1 MDIIRSRQPSLLT
14 FAVYMM
20 CEHPEIASRLR
31 LEIIEKVGPRA
42 PTYEDIRDMKYLRA
56 FLNGTL
62 IDESLSVFP
71 DHFDPET
78 LRLYPS
84 V

>member
-1 MDIIRSRQPSLLT
+1 
-14 FAVYMM
+14 M
-20 CEHPEIASRLR
+20 CEHPEIATRLR
-31 LEIIEKVGPRA
+31 SEIIEKVGTRA

-62 IDESLSVFP
+62 IDESLSVFS